1 MTDSAWQLIDLAFLI
16 VATFPVA
23 ILGFLW
29 VVSSRDRSPKWVYVG
44 SKWTTIILFV
54 PWLVVTAGGVSDL
67 VSGS

>member
-54 PWLVVTAGGVSDL
+54 PWLVVTAGVVSDL